1 MRNKLYI
8 FEIVVVSLFLIYSK
22 GLNFV
27 ININVDIKKF
37 SFNGWVLLFK
47 NYLNKYGKLFIK

>member
-37 SFNGWVLLFK
+37 SFNGRVLLFK